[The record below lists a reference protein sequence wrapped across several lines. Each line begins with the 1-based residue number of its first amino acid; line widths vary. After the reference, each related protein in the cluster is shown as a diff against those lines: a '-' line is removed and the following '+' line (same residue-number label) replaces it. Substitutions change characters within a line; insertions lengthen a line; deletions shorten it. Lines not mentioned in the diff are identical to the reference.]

1 MLPAESIDG
10 GLGILMA
17 VCEATPI
24 VWKGRRAYRLTNGLI
39 ELTVLLGG
47 GHIADFRACGSP
59 CNVLFE
65 SPWSTIEP
73 CEYSPELH
81 SGEYG
86 EGPVGRFLASFTGH
100 ALVLGYFGM
109 PNPEETARGLPLHG
123 EAACAEW
130 QVLLSAADDARAY
143 LLLEASL
150 PEYQLRVKR
159 TLSLLAGASSTL
171 VEEQVTNFGQADVD
185 YQWVEHA
192 TFGEPFF
199 AREEAQLFIS
209 AKQGRTWP
217 EGYEGKALLIS
228 DSNFDWPW
236 AQAPSGGRVD
246 LSRAFLRSG
255 TGCVAALLTETE
267 RPHGFVAVHNQ
278 RLKTVAGHFFDS
290 RRFPWIALWE
300 ENCAR
305 QYAPWNGKTHARGV
319 EFGTSPMPTGLQ
331 KARLAKTLFH
341 TPVFAT
347 LPAGETVTT
356 SYQLFTTPV
365 PGDWRGIADLHEGS
379 TDVFL
384 RDTRGQSL
392 RIRASGVRQF
402 GSSPCSHKI
411 HRSQS

>member
-1 MLPAESIDG
+1 ME

-17 VCEATPI
+17 VCEVNPM
-24 VWKGRRAYRLTNGLI
+24 VWKGRRGCCLSNGSI

-47 GHIADFRACGSP
+47 GHIADFRSCRSP

-65 SPWSTIEP
+65 SPWNTIEP
-73 CEYSPELH
+73 CVYSPGLH
-81 SGEYG
+81 SGKYG
-86 EGPVGRFLASFTGH
+86 EGPVGMFLSSFTGH

-109 PNPEETARGLPLHG
+109 PSLEETARGLPLHG

-130 QVLLSAADDARAY
+130 RVLSSAADDARAY
-143 LLLEASL
+143 LALDASL
-150 PEYQLRVKR
+150 PECQLRVKR
-159 TLSLLAGASSTL
+159 TLSLLAGTSSVL
-171 VEEQVTNFGQADVD
+171 VEEQVTNTGKADVD

-199 AREEAQLFIS
+199 AKEEAQLFIS
-209 AKQGRTWP
+209 AKQARTWP
-217 EGYEGKALLIS
+217 EGYEGKELLIS

-236 AQAPSGGRVD
+236 AQAPSGERVD
-246 LSRAFLRSG
+246 LSQAFLRSG
-255 TGCVAALLTETE
+255 TGFVAALLTEVE

-278 RLKTVAGHFFDS
+278 RLKTVAGYFFDS

-305 QYAPWNGKTHARGV
+305 QYAPWNGKTRARGV

-356 SYQLFTTPV
+356 SYQLFTTAV
-365 PGDWRGIADLHEGS
+365 PAEWRGIADVEATG
-379 TDVFL
+379 TDLRL
-384 RDTRGQSL
+384 RDAVGQSL
-392 RIRASGVRQF
+392 RIPASR
-402 GSSPCSHKI
+402 I
-411 HRSQS
+411 T